1 MSDAL
6 PAIEFDNVG
15 KMYKVFSSRSA
26 NLADALGLGR
36 FRGGAASYREFWALR
51 DISFSL
57 GQGERLGILGRNGAG
72 KSTLLKLI
80 TGNLMPTEGRVAVN
94 GDVQAL
100 LEIGGGPHPR
110 VTRPRENKGGAAHTG
125 VVPPKNAQGGGENAR
140 L

>member
-1 MSDAL
+1 MSDA
-6 PAIEFDNVG
+6 PAIEFDEVG

-26 NLADALGLGR
+26 NLADALGLAR
-36 FRGGAASYREFWALR
+36 FSGGAKYKEFWALR
-51 DISFSL
+51 DITFSL